1 MFQADMQGEFCMGH
15 THRGFIL
22 KPYSASPPHS
32 GSSHPLCIQRTL
44 PCLHAE
50 VKRKERVK
58 PGLGLGSVRV
68 HVRVRVC
75 LCVAFVWGVGSGQ
88 GKMAG
93 RERGGKALVGVA
105 A

>member
-1 MFQADMQGEFCMGH
+1 MFQADMQGEFCMDTH
-15 THRGFIL
+15 TEVIL
-22 KPYSASPPHS
+22 EALFLLLHPTQAPP
-32 GSSHPLCIQRTL
+32 PLCIQRTL

-50 VKRKERVK
+50 AKRKERVK

-93 RERGGKALVGVA
+93 RRRRK
-105 A
+105 